1 MVTPGVHLQDCRD
14 MMADVESNPLLRP
27 FCSDFNDCR
36 SMEVVHYAKFSH
48 SLEEWQS
55 QMLEEGSADDE
66 QESHC
71 EAEQGG
77 LQLSEE
83 DGGGVASASEGR
95 GNEEVHLQTHVLER
109 RDETSSSLPLNE
121 ERAEACVSS
130 VEERRAVPENDENEQ
145 LNSSNFFSP
154 EITKKNQGH
163 LESKVD
169 KGQWKCH
176 SEESSG
182 WFG

>member
-1 MVTPGVHLQDCRD
+1 
-14 MMADVESNPLLRP
+14 
-27 FCSDFNDCR
+27 
-36 SMEVVHYAKFSH
+36 
-48 SLEEWQS
+48 
-55 QMLEEGSADDE
+55 MLEEGSADDE

-83 DGGGVASASEGR
+83 EGGGVASASEGR
-95 GNEEVHLQTHVLER
+95 GNEEVHLQTHVLDR

-154 EITKKNQGH
+154 EVTEESNFFSPEITEESNFFSPEIREENQGQ
-163 LESKVD
+163 LESQVD
-169 KGQWKCH
+169 ELVNCNRVREVVARQ
-176 SEESSG
+176 
-182 WFG
+182 

>member
-1 MVTPGVHLQDCRD
+1 
-14 MMADVESNPLLRP
+14 
-27 FCSDFNDCR
+27 
-36 SMEVVHYAKFSH
+36 
-48 SLEEWQS
+48 
-55 QMLEEGSADDE
+55 MLEEGSANDE

-83 DGGGVASASEGR
+83 EGGVASASEGR

-154 EITKKNQGH
+154 EITEENQGQ
-163 LESKVD
+163 LESQVD
-169 KGQWKCH
+169 KVVNCNRVLLLLP
-176 SEESSG
+176 
-182 WFG
+182 

>member
-55 QMLEEGSADDE
+55 QILEEGSADDE

-83 DGGGVASASEGR
+83 EGGE
-95 GNEEVHLQTHVLER
+95 NEE
-109 RDETSSSLPLNE
+109 
-121 ERAEACVSS
+121 
-130 VEERRAVPENDENEQ
+130 

-154 EITKKNQGH
+154 EITKKNQGQ